1 MTNGEQKQRRTIQNL
16 DPKQPA
22 AAEAKFPVLNSYA
35 DLEKMAQ
42 EWLAYLD
49 VSANSELVY
58 RKSLGYFFQWMI
70 DHNLSDPARADIL
83 AYRNDLIQENLSVGT
98 VNQYVRAVKSFY
110 QWLEHI
116 GAHPDITKGLK
127 HLKSDYGFKKGY
139 LSGEQCRKVLDV
151 FNEKD
156 PNEKNLRNKA
166 ILGLLMTTG
175 LRTIEV
181 CNADVGDFEMR
192 GEMRILRVKGKG
204 HHEKGDFVKVPDQTW
219 ILIRDYL
226 NTRDALKAGSPLFA
240 SLDHRFPGRRL
251 TTKSIREICKDAFAA
266 AGIDAPNISAHSLRH
281 TTATLALKEGAKIE
295 QVQQALRHASMDTTM
310 IYVHAIERE
319 RNAAEDLVANLVF
332 DSAKEED

>member
-1 MTNGEQKQRRTIQNL
+1 MINEEQKQNHDIQIL
-16 DPKQPA
+16 DPEQPA
-22 AAEAKFPVLNSYA
+22 QAASNFPVLNSYA
-35 DLEKMAQ
+35 NLEKMAK

-49 VSANSELVY
+49 VSANSQLVY

-70 DHNLSDPARADIL
+70 DHSLADPTRADII
-83 AYRNDLIQENLSVGT
+83 AYRNDLIQEHLSVGT
-98 VNQYVRAVKSFY
+98 VNQYIRAVKSFY

-116 GAHPDITKGLK
+116 GAHPDITKGIK

-139 LSGEQCRKVLDV
+139 LSPDQCRKIMDT
-151 FNEKD
+151 FNNVEE
-156 PNEKNLRNKA
+156 NEKNLRNQA

-192 GEMRILRVKGKG
+192 GEMRILHVKGKG

-219 ILIRDYL
+219 ILIRHYL
-226 NTRDALKAGSPLFA
+226 NTRDSLKAGSPLFA
-240 SLDHRFPGRRL
+240 SLDHRCPGRRL
-251 TTKSIREICKDAFAA
+251 TTKSIRKICKDAFAA
-266 AGIDAPNISAHSLRH
+266 AGIDAPNLSAHSLRH

-295 QVQQALRHASMDTTM
+295 QVQQTLRHSSIDTTM

-332 DSAKEED
+332 DSSKEED